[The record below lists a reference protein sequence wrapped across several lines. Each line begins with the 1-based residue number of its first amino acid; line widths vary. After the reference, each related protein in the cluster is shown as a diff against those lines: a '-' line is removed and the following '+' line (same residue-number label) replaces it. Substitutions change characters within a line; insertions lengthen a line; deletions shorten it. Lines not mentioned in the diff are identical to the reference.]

1 MFPLCFI
8 FFTIKN
14 CRHFAICYADGITS
28 TVATLL
34 IIVSLTIT
42 LIPFHASVA
51 ALISSPTFFGDKPKG
66 PTLGAKLA
74 AAPISPPTVLR
85 ITKFNYYLF

>member
-1 MFPLCFI
+1 MQPTETAVPTISFI
-8 FFTIKN
+8 APSN
-14 CRHFAICYADGITS
+14 
-28 TVATLL
+28 V
-34 IIVSLTIT
+34 
-42 LIPFHASVA
+42 FHASVA